1 MRRRIALGAGAVIA
15 LGAATGA
22 YVLWGRGGSAAA
34 QDPGRGAGTAAA
46 AAIRAAVEAVPV
58 APHPCARLALAG
70 APARTFQA
78 GKRSF
83 AVDGDTLKAT
93 PVRGD
98 RELVLGVVADARGN
112 QDDTIANVAAA
123 RDAFARAGVELVLVT
138 GGMAESADDLAAVVR
153 PLADGSWPVVLIAG
167 DRERADAAAGAGQT
181 LGDTV
186 VDGAAVRFVQAD
198 GAVVATLP
206 GVATD
211 WPLVPGAD
219 GCARESGDDVA
230 LMAAVDE
237 RPGVHLLASWAPPRQ
252 PGARASDLTRD
263 GVHAGDRGLATAL
276 AAGRVALVVH
286 GMVNDGAVTG
296 PTRGSFAV
304 NAAHPHALT
313 AGAID
318 AVPIERSGK
327 PPVTGAALI
336 VRVGAKRI
344 TWQRV
349 RLEGSRPR

>member
-15 LGAATGA
+15 LGAATAA
-22 YVLWGRGGSAAA
+22 YVLWGRGGGAAA
-34 QDPGRGAGTAAA
+34 QEPGRGAGKAAAVAIRAAA
-46 AAIRAAVEAVPV
+46 AAVPV
-58 APHPCARLALAG
+58 VPHPCARLALAG
-70 APARTFQA
+70 APARTFQT

-83 AVDGDTLKAT
+83 AIDGDTLKAT
-93 PVRGD
+93 PMRGD
-98 RELVLGVVADARGN
+98 RQLVLGVVADARGN
-112 QDDTIANVAAA
+112 QDDTTANIAAA
-123 RDAFARAGVELVLVT
+123 RDAFAKAGVELVLVT
-138 GGMAESADDLAAVVR
+138 GGMAESADDLAALVR

-167 DRERADAAAGAGQT
+167 DRERADAAAGAAQA

-206 GVATD
+206 GVPTD

-219 GCARESGDDVA
+219 GCARESGDDAALVA
-230 LMAAVDE
+230 AADE
-237 RPGVHLLASWAPPRQ
+237 RPGVRVLASWTPPRQ
-252 PGARASDLTRD
+252 PGAGASDLTRD
-263 GVHAGDRGLATAL
+263 GVHVGDRGLAAAL
-276 AAGRVALVVH
+276 AAGGVALVVH
-286 GMVNDGAVTG
+286 GMVDDGAVTG

-304 NAAHPHALT
+304 DEAHPRALA

-318 AVPIERSGK
+318 AVPVDRTGK

-336 VRVGAKRI
+336 VRVGARRI
-344 TWQRV
+344 SWRRV